1 MKKVK
6 QRKEKRILFDK
17 SQLAPLKVD
26 LETKKLLAEVGL
38 PRDVAPLFEFMS
50 SKNQLCTLCETLH
63 LSARY
68 QLYWFLGMTKL
79 GDPICLHGDNG
90 NIVLLDVSNDD
101 CERLINSSLV
111 QFLQFVELFY
121 EYIQPFVL
129 RDERPEVDGHVP
141 NILIREMRE
150 RFEEIDKEAMKH
162 HSFWKLELD
171 SLSK

>member
-63 LSARY
+63 FMKAYYDVAHHRTLAFGDSGNDIDMLKAVEHGYLLFNATDEAKGLHDQHASSAY
-68 QLYWFLGMTKL
+68 GEGIM
-79 GDPICLHGDNG
+79 
-90 NIVLLDVSNDD
+90 
-101 CERLINSSLV
+101 
-111 QFLQFVELFY
+111 
-121 EYIQPFVL
+121 
-129 RDERPEVDGHVP
+129 EVCQQVFTS
-141 NILIREMRE
+141 I
-150 RFEEIDKEAMKH
+150 K
-162 HSFWKLELD
+162 
-171 SLSK
+171 